1 MVVEIA
7 VTSFVMSKSF
17 STMLAVFPL
26 QLGLHNFNLKSCSL
40 MLNPKA
46 ADFLLWRKRKWKQ
59 GRKKQDQQGFTI
71 LGGCSW
77 GEKHSKEGRRRSRL
91 LVIELNQ
98 DFHSLQRVF
107 SLVPSLFFSF
117 LFKLFSKFFSMNS
130 LNFSSY
136 FNSINKKRIDSEMV
150 KKLVIVNQKDQNSPE
165 VNNLFSKTFQ
175 ILS

>member
-1 MVVEIA
+1 MEGVLEEKN
-7 VTSFVMSKSF
+7 TS
-17 STMLAVFPL
+17 
-26 QLGLHNFNLKSCSL
+26 
-40 MLNPKA
+40 
-46 ADFLLWRKRKWKQ
+46 RKEEED
-59 GRKKQDQQGFTI
+59 QD
-71 LGGCSW
+71 S
-77 GEKHSKEGRRRSRL
+77 

-98 DFHSLQRVF
+98 GFHSLQRVF